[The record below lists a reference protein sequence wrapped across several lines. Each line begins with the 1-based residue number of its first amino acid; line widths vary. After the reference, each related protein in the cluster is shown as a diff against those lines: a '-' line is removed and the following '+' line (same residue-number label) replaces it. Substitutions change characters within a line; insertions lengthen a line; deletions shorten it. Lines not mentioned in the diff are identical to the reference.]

1 MTMNTSETIGHLAKA
16 LAAAQIELTNPV
28 LNKTNPHFRSK
39 YADLATVL
47 NAVRPVL
54 GKHGIAVMQ
63 ITETLDS
70 AILLHTRLIHTS
82 GEWISSTYPVS
93 HIGKHQEMGA
103 ALTYAKRQAL
113 SAMVAVAGEDDDD
126 GNEATQQTLKPA
138 AFTKPA
144 KKPNDNEYDPEAS
157 AAVHD
162 QMIGELNECASK
174 EDLRAWA
181 TKNAPLKANLIENH
195 KKSIDTAFQDA
206 QLRVKNAA
214 QPKKDEDEF

>member
-1 MTMNTSETIGHLAKA
+1 MNTSETIGQLAKA

-28 LNKTNPHFRSK
+28 LNKVNPHFRSK
-39 YADLATVL
+39 YADLANVL
-47 NAVRPVL
+47 NSVRPIL
-54 GKHGIAVMQ
+54 GKHNIAVMQ

-126 GNEATQQTLKPA
+126 GNEATQQTLKPS

-144 KKPNDNEYDPEAS
+144 KKANANEYDPEAS

-162 QMIGELNECASK
+162 QMIGELNECESK

-181 TKNAPLKANLIENH
+181 TKNAPLKANLIEDH
-195 KKSIDTAFQDA
+195 KKSIDTAFQEA

>member
-1 MTMNTSETIGHLAKA
+1 MNTSETIGQLAEALAK
-16 LAAAQIELTNPV
+16 AQIELNNPV
-28 LNKTNPHFRSK
+28 LNKTNPHFKSK
-39 YADLATVL
+39 YADLANVL

-54 GKHGIAVMQ
+54 GAHGIAVMQ
-63 ITETLDS
+63 ITETLDT
-70 AILLHTRLIHTS
+70 AIVLHTRLIHTS
-82 GEWISSTYPVS
+82 GEWIESTYPVS

-144 KKPNDNEYDPEAS
+144 KKPNANEYDPEAS

-162 QMIGELNECASK
+162 QMIGELNDCESK

-181 TKNAPLKANLIENH
+181 TKNAPLKANLIEDH

-206 QLRVKNAA
+206 QVRVKNAP
-214 QPKKDEDEF
+214 QLKKTEDDSF

>member
-1 MTMNTSETIGHLAKA
+1 MNTSETIGHLAKA
-16 LAAAQIELTNPV
+16 LAAAQIELANPV
-28 LNKTNPHFRSK
+28 LNKTNPHFKSK

-103 ALTYAKRQAL
+103 SLTYAKRQAL

-144 KKPNDNEYDPEAS
+144 KKANANEYDEEKS

-162 QMIGELNECASK
+162 QMIGELNDCVSK

-181 TKNAPLKANLIENH
+181 TKNAPLKANLIEDH
-195 KKSIDTAFQDA
+195 KKSIDTAFQEA

>member
-1 MTMNTSETIGHLAKA
+1 MNTSETIGHLAKA

-103 ALTYAKRQAL
+103 SLTYAKRQAL

-144 KKPNDNEYDPEAS
+144 KKANANEYDPEAS
-157 AAVHD
+157 ASIHD
-162 QMIGELNECASK
+162 QMIGELNDCASK

-181 TKNAPLKANLIENH
+181 TKNAPLKANLIEDH
-195 KKSIDTAFQDA
+195 KKSIDTAFQEA

>member
-1 MTMNTSETIGHLAKA
+1 MNTSEQIGQLAKA

-28 LNKTNPHFRSK
+28 LNKTNPHFKSK

-47 NAVRPVL
+47 NAVRPIL

-103 ALTYAKRQAL
+103 SLTYAKRQAL

-138 AFTKPA
+138 AFTKPI
-144 KKPNDNEYDPEAS
+144 KKPNTNQYEPEES

-162 QMIGELNECASK
+162 QMVNELNDCKTK

-181 TKNAPLKANLIENH
+181 TKNAPLKENLIEDH
-195 KKSIDTAFQDA
+195 KKSIDGVWQEA
-206 QLRVKNAA
+206 QLRVKNAT
-214 QPKKDEDEF
+214 QPKKDADEF